1 MLPSS
6 FRVSLFQ
13 MTWLWGLL
21 MKLWRNPHA
30 RKVSFLMASLELSLK
45 HRRSDA
51 RSMHQRR
58 NIPISY
64 SCSFYIWFSIISPHA
79 VFLDILYSSMRCW
92 QSKVLMLTRSWTS
105 QLMMLYW
112 KNGLLVAGS
121 TRPVV
126 GLTIQNLH
134 LQSLRELMMLV
145 EYRASSLS
153 AYFYVCMILFLW
165 FLLSS
170 SSLSVDRFTIL
181 LRIVQVSQSASCGI
195 TFPIC

>member
-6 FRVSLFQ
+6 FRESLFQ

-45 HRRSDA
+45 HRRSYA
-51 RSMHQRR
+51 RLMHQRR

-64 SCSFYIWFSIISPHA
+64 CYRFYIWFSIIYPSLF
-79 VFLDILYSSMRCW
+79 FLNMLYSLMRCW
-92 QSKVLMLTRSWTS
+92 RSKVLMLTRSWTL

-134 LQSLRELMMLV
+134 LQSLRELMM
-145 EYRASSLS
+145 
-153 AYFYVCMILFLW
+153 
-165 FLLSS
+165 
-170 SSLSVDRFTIL
+170 
-181 LRIVQVSQSASCGI
+181 
-195 TFPIC
+195 